1 MDTRV
6 KLEKFPY
13 QTPRTAEAK
22 ANIARTAN
30 MTDENLL
37 NISLNKTLD
46 DSNKTVT
53 AKLRKAIFP
62 ATVGA
67 LILNEMAHAKIKSGD
82 VIKNA
87 PPSIKLAVG
96 VGSLASWLLF
106 AKSLDAANNVS
117 KKVAGK
123 TENPDSKTGI
133 NVLGTI
139 GGGIGLYLGVTTG
152 INKLLSKFVK
162 KMPDTAKEIAKK
174 AHSFDE
180 KFLNNGIVKSL
191 KKHISDP
198 LKNIA
203 AKHPKTSGFL
213 SRNAGLLILGGSII
227 SSVALAFKQE
237 KDKQKLFEKNVETMA
252 QTRQEAREALNIL
265 DETENNYDKTFEKP
279 RYADTENIINAAVE
293 PYADIDKVAQQELNR
308 AFAE

>member
-6 KLEKFPY
+6 KLKNIPHY
-13 QTPRTAEAK
+13 TLQTSAVK
-22 ANIARTAN
+22 NNIAKTAN
-30 MTDENLL
+30 MTNEELL
-37 NISLNKTLD
+37 SASANKTLD
-46 DSNKTVT
+46 ESNKTVT
-53 AKLRKAIFP
+53 AKLRKAVFP
-62 ATVGA
+62 ATVA
-67 LILNEMAHAKIKSGD
+67 AFILNNMAQTKIKSGD
-82 VIKNA
+82 TIKNA

-96 VGSLASWLLF
+96 IGSLASWLLF

-123 TENPDSKTGI
+123 TENPDLKTGI

-180 KFLNNGIVKSL
+180 KFLNNGIIKSL

-265 DETENNYDKTFEKP
+265 DETENNYDKIFEKP
-279 RYADTENIINAAVE
+279 RYADTENIINTAAE
-293 PYADIDKVAQQELNR
+293 PYADIDKVAQEELDK
-308 AFAE
+308 AFAD

>member
-6 KLEKFPY
+6 RLEKIPY
-13 QTPRTAEAK
+13 HSAQTADTK
-22 ANIARTAN
+22 ANIARTAG
-30 MTDENLL
+30 MTNEELL
-37 NISLNKTLD
+37 RVSANKTFD

-53 AKLRKAIFP
+53 AKLRKAVFP

-67 LILNEMAHAKIKSGD
+67 FILNEMAHAKIKSG
-82 VIKNA
+82 KNA

-123 TENPDSKTGI
+123 TENPDLKTGI

-162 KMPDTAKEIAKK
+162 KMPNTAKEIAKK

-180 KFLNNGIVKSL
+180 KFISNGIVKSL

-203 AKHPKTSGFL
+203 AKHPKTSSFL
-213 SRNAGLLILGGSII
+213 SKNASLLILGGSII

-237 KDKQKLFEKNVETMA
+237 KDKQKLFEKNVETIA
-252 QTRQEAREALNIL
+252 QARQEAREALNIL
-265 DETENNYDKTFEKP
+265 DETENNYNKTFEKP
-279 RYADTENIINAAVE
+279 RYADTEDIINAAAE
-293 PYADIDKVAQQELNR
+293 PYANIDKVTQQELNK

>member
-67 LILNEMAHAKIKSGD
+67 LILNEMAHAKIKSGG

-117 KKVAGK
+117 KKVADK
-123 TENPDSKTGI
+123 TENPDLKTGI

-162 KMPDTAKEIAKK
+162 KMPDTTKEIAKK
-174 AHSFDE
+174 ARSFDE
-180 KFLNNGIVKSL
+180 KFLSNNIVKSL
-191 KKHISDP
+191 KKHVSDP
-198 LKNIA
+198 IKNIA
-203 AKHPKTSGFL
+203 KKHPKTSGFI
-213 SRNAGLLILGGSII
+213 SRNASLLILGGSII
-227 SSVALAFKQE
+227 SAIALTLKQE
-237 KDKQKLFEKNVETMA
+237 KNKQELFDKNLQNTF
-252 QTRQEAREALNIL
+252 QTREEARKALNML
-265 DETENNYDKTFEKP
+265 DKAENNYDKIFEKP
-279 RYADTENIINAAVE
+279 RYADTENIINTAAE
-293 PYADIDKVAQQELNR
+293 PYADIDKVAQEELDK
-308 AFAE
+308 AFAD